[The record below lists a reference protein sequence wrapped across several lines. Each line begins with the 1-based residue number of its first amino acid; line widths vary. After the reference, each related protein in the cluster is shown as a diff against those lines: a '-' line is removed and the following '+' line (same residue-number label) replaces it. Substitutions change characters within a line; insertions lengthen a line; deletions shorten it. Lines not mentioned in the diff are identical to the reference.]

1 MEINTCENYNLQ
13 NLNID
18 KPNKVDDYYIS
29 NLNFVIQTPKL
40 SISKISKKLCLILN
54 ENMEKI
60 LTEFDNKIIELLS
73 ENSEE
78 FFEDKISIEDA
89 EEIYKHS
96 FKYFKTESK
105 IMLNLNKKLNI
116 FNKNKEQLE
125 LQNLCED
132 DKVICLIKCKK
143 IIFYKNYCEPHW
155 EVFQIKLKQDQF
167 KIDTYLFE
175 EDDNDTYLD
184 NENNDLSE
192 IKKLKIK
199 N

>member
-1 MEINTCENYNLQ
+1 MTCNFFQINT
-13 NLNID
+13 D
-18 KPNKVDDYYIS
+18 TS
-29 NLNFVIQTPKL
+29 
-40 SISKISKKLCLILN
+40 SI
-54 ENMEKI
+54 
-60 LTEFDNKIIELLS
+60 
-73 ENSEE
+73 
-78 FFEDKISIEDA
+78 IEDA

-116 FNKNKEQLE
+116 FNKNKEKLE

-167 KIDTYLFE
+167 KIDTYLFK